1 MTCKQKHTSHIIDIR
16 VSHRAIKK
24 ISESNR
30 LCKSYNIDFTQIEKL
45 ALFIHQKNGNS
56 DVLLSSYEDIW
67 KNYGN

>member
-45 ALFIHQKNGNS
+45 ALLIH
-56 DVLLSSYEDIW
+56 
-67 KNYGN
+67 